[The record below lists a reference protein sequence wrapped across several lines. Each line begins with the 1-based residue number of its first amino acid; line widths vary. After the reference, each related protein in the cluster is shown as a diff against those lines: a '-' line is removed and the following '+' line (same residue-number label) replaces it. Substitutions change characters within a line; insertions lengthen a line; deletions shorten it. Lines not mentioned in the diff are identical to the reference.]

1 MTLPLA
7 DAPALAPE
15 IRRARLV
22 RIALALAAVAACA
35 VLLLALPSASATADG
50 SSGSGRLVVLLDVSG
65 SVSGSASPLVR
76 AALARVVR
84 SASGRGAGLVLFS
97 DVAEEAL
104 PPGTPTAELR
114 RFIRFLP
121 QGPRPTDRPPPPNP
135 WSASFS
141 SGTAI
146 SRGLAEARRAIG
158 GPGRIV
164 LISDLEDAPGDLPK
178 LRAQLLAVARTPGL
192 SLEVVHVPD
201 VSAAGTPAF
210 GMPSTVAPQIKRLV
224 ERIVPRHDVHEPLAE
239 ATRLPVRA
247 AVGGAIAG
255 LALLLAGAEL
265 YALPLRWR
273 RRRG

>member
-15 IRRARLV
+15 MARARLV
-22 RIALALAAVAACA
+22 RAGLGLAAAAACA
-35 VLLLALPSASATADG
+35 VVLVSLPSASASAAG
-50 SSGSGRLVVLLDVSG
+50 SGGSGRLVVVLDVSG
-65 SVSGSASPLVR
+65 SVSGSPSPLVR
-76 AALARVVR
+76 AALERVAR
-84 SASGRGAGLVLFS
+84 SASRRGAGLVLFS
-97 DVAEEAL
+97 DVAEQAL

-121 QGPRPTDRPPPPNP
+121 QGARPVDRPPPPNP

-146 SRGLAEARRAIG
+146 SRGLAEARRAIHG
-158 GPGRIV
+158 RGRIV

-201 VSAAGTPAF
+201 ASAAATAF
-210 GMPSTVAPQIKRLV
+210 GMSSPGVPQIKRLV

-239 ATRLPVRA
+239 SAPLPVPV
-247 AVGGAIAG
+247 AVGGAIVA

-265 YALPLRWR
+265 LAVPLRWR
-273 RRRG
+273 RMRA